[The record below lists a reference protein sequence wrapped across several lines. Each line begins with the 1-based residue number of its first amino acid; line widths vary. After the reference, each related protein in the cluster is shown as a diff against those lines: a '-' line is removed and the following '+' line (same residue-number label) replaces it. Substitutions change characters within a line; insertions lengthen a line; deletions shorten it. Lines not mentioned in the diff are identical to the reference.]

1 MRRLHVI
8 HHGLRDRRSHYYG
21 EAKGWIAACR
31 ERGVDYRL
39 YVHDTTAPEIA
50 RELSALP
57 VFRHRAGTAS
67 LTQLTGQGNADV
79 AVLAGWFADGCAALA
94 GEGVGAEDSVVVTF
108 ASEIEVLGTAEWLA
122 RLGPERRPPVSLIFH
137 REPCLN
143 AVIAE
148 DRTGI
153 TADFSDFIRGMERM
167 KTLLPP
173 DRLRLCA
180 TTPHLSA
187 LLRSVAQHPCEEAP
201 HPSYYLPDEVLAA
214 VPEPR
219 AHVCVPGQLRLEKGS
234 ELVAEILL
242 RFAEARPGK
251 RLTVQAND
259 EEDARTMA
267 DRLASCKSPYSV
279 YFGELAHASYQR
291 HLVQSDI
298 VLLPYDWQRYAL
310 RASGVFSEA
319 VGFGIVA
326 VVPDRTW
333 MADNLRAHRG
343 GGTIFREQTAAS
355 ILEALIEASD
365 NHATLRARARQSMQ
379 AWRRV
384 HSTAALLEKML
395 RSPSAPPGV

>member
-1 MRRLHVI
+1 MRRLHVV
-8 HHGLRDRRSHYYG
+8 HHGLRNRRSHYYG

-31 ERGVDYRL
+31 ERGIDYRL
-39 YVHDTTAPEIA
+39 YTHDTAAPEIV

-57 VFRHRAGTAS
+57 AFRHRAGTAS
-67 LTQLTGQGNADV
+67 TAQLTGQGHSDM
-79 AVLAGWFADGCAALA
+79 AVLAGWFADGCAALE

-108 ASEIEVLGTAEWLA
+108 ASEIEVLGTAEWLE
-122 RLGPERRPPVSLIFH
+122 RIVPPRRPSVSLIFH

-143 AVIAE
+143 SVIAE
-148 DRTGI
+148 DRTEV
-153 TADFSDFIRGMERM
+153 TADFSEFIGAMTRM

-173 DRLRLCA
+173 ERIRLYA

-187 LLRSVAQHPCEEAP
+187 LLRSVAQHPYEGAP
-201 HPSYYLPDEVLAA
+201 HPSFYLPDDVLAA

-234 ELVAEILL
+234 ELVAEVLL

-251 RLTVQAND
+251 RLTVQANE
-259 EEDARTMA
+259 EEDARAMA

-279 YFGELAHASYQR
+279 YFGELGHAAYQR

-298 VLLPYDWQRYAL
+298 VLLPYDWRRYAL

-333 MADNLRAHRG
+333 MADNLVAGWG

-365 NHATLRARARQSMQ
+365 NHAALREHARKSMQ
-379 AWRRV
+379 MWRRT
-384 HSTAALLEKML
+384 HSTAALLEKIL
-395 RSPSAPPGV
+395 RSPSMR

>member
-1 MRRLHVI
+1 VI
-8 HHGLRDRRSHYYG
+8 HHGLRNRRSHYYG
-21 EAKGWIAACR
+21 EGKGWIAACR

-39 YVHDTTAPEIA
+39 YVHDTAAPEIV

-57 VFRHRAGTAS
+57 VFRHRAGTAPIA
-67 LTQLTGQGNADV
+67 QLTGRGNSEM
-79 AVLAGWFADGCAALA
+79 AVLADWFAEGCAALQS
-94 GEGVGAEDSVVVTF
+94 EGVGAEDSVVVTF
-108 ASEIEVLGTAEWLA
+108 ASEIEVLGTAEWLERIA
-122 RLGPERRPPVSLIFH
+122 PERRPPVSLIFH
-137 REPCLN
+137 GAPCLH

-148 DRTGI
+148 DRTAI
-153 TADFSDFIRGMERM
+153 NADFSDFIRGMTRM

-173 DRLRLCA
+173 DRIRLYA

-201 HPSYYLPDEVLAA
+201 HPSVYLPDDVLAA
-214 VPEPR
+214 VAEPR

-251 RLTVQAND
+251 RLIVQAD
-259 EEDARTMA
+259 EEEQARAMA
-267 DRLASCKSPYSV
+267 DRLAPCKSPYSV
-279 YFGELAHASYQR
+279 YFGQLGHAPYQR

-298 VLLPYDWQRYAL
+298 VLLPYDWRRYAL
-310 RASGVFSEA
+310 RASGIFSEA

-333 MADNLRAHRG
+333 MADNLKARRG
-343 GGTIFREQTAAS
+343 GGTIFREQTVAS

-365 NHATLRARARQSMQ
+365 DHAALRERALNSMQ
-379 AWRRV
+379 AWRRM
-384 HSTAALLEKML
+384 HSTAALLEKIL
-395 RSPSAPPGV
+395 RSSSTPLGV